1 MRKRIVAMLV
11 AAVILLTAALPAW
24 AHNREEH
31 DAELEYVLFEN
42 RAYKET
48 HSTDAK
54 LIEALEAAVYL
65 MVDQYNGH
73 GSEQLEF
80 LKSMGVKGLPDSVD
94 EFNFSSNH
102 THRRYTH
109 KGWDFEYPEQS
120 HWSIHKSILINTVQK
135 ILFENEKQ
143 PLSWLPWL
151 SEILYGTSEEP
162 KQLDSFCALL
172 YYVHIL
178 GDHIAAEKYT
188 QLADIAPLVRP
199 NDKENPGLIPE
210 LQKYLD
216 ILFASQQSSYTY
228 GALKGELD
236 ALNAKAEKL
245 VSSTGG
251 INTDEKFGQYHQLAE
266 DIIDILSHYLH
277 TLLMNEPFFADH
289 FK

>member
-1 MRKRIVAMLV
+1 MALLA
-11 AAVILLTAALPAW
+11 AAVILLTVALPAR
-24 AHNREEH
+24 AHDRKEH
-31 DAELEYVLFEN
+31 DAGLEYVLFDKNDEY
-42 RAYKET
+42 RKAHPKVA
-48 HSTDAK
+48 DMLK
-54 LIEALEAAVYL
+54 ALEDAVYL
-65 MVDQYNGH
+65 TVDQYNGH

-80 LKSMGVKGLPDSVD
+80 LKSMGVKGLPDSID
-94 EFNFSSNH
+94 DFNFSANDL
-102 THRRYTH
+102 THRLLTH
-109 KGWDFEYPEQS
+109 RGWNFEYPEKS
-120 HWSIHKSILINTVQK
+120 HWSIRQKILKKTVQR

-162 KQLDSFCALL
+162 KQRDSFCALL

-216 ILFASQQSSYTY
+216 ILFSSQHSSYTY
-228 GALKGELD
+228 YALMGELD

-251 INTDEKFGQYHQLAE
+251 INTDEKFSQYHQLAE
-266 DIIDILSHYLH
+266 DLKELLSYYLH

>member
-1 MRKRIVAMLV
+1 MALLA
-11 AAVILLTAALPAW
+11 AAVILLTVALPAR
-24 AHNREEH
+24 AHDREEH
-31 DAELEYVLFEN
+31 DADLEYVLFGN

-54 LIEALEAAVYL
+54 LVEALEDAVYL
-65 MVDQYNGH
+65 TVDQYNGQ

-94 EFNFSSNH
+94 EFNFSGNYAH
-102 THRRYTH
+102 RHLTHR
-109 KGWDFEYPEQS
+109 GWSFEYPEQS

-151 SEILYGTSEEP
+151 SEIPYGTSEDT
-162 KQLDSFCALL
+162 KQRDSFCALL

-188 QLADIAPLVRP
+188 QLAYIAPLARP
-199 NDKENPGLIPE
+199 SGNQDPGIIPE
-210 LQKYLD
+210 LQEHLSN
-216 ILFASQQSSYTY
+216 LFSSQHSSYTY
-228 GALKGELD
+228 YALMGELD

-251 INTDEKFGQYHQLAE
+251 INTDEKFSQYHQLAE
-266 DIIDILSHYLH
+266 DLKELLSYYLH